1 MSKSCLFVLLSCLV
15 VLFNN
20 FVIIEVLF
28 TNFSKNCQNGQE
40 GLSKLWKSLL
50 GIFNIVVDNCQN
62 CYLGLSKLKTEM
74 IKIFIQKCQ
83 NCHLGLS
90 KLLSGVVK
98 IDLSDCK
105 IVVQD
110 SQKYHMDFKNCC
122 WRLSKSS
129 LGIVKIFAH

>member
-1 MSKSCLFVLLSCLV
+1 M
-15 VLFNN
+15 
-20 FVIIEVLF
+20 
-28 TNFSKNCQNGQE
+28 
-40 GLSKLWKSLL
+40 L

-98 IDLSDCK
+98 IDLGDCK
-105 IVVQD
+105 IVVRD
-110 SQKYHMDFKNCC
+110 NQKYHIDFK
-122 WRLSKSS
+122 
-129 LGIVKIFAH
+129 IVVGDCQNRHWGL